1 MLGEIS
7 KHMMEDGLILEQRYL
22 TKTKRL
28 ELDRERCF
36 GCGICSAV
44 CPKESI
50 TLSDPSV
57 EEGRLVKRPEVEI
70 DPESC
75 ILCGICVV
83 FCPSNA
89 LKATTDGEEYVSVI
103 EYDVMPT
110 LTKTIKIESEK
121 CDIACMLKCQ
131 ESCPVEAINVETRIV
146 EGAIQI
152 TGVNVDEQL
161 CFYCKQCEAACPFNL
176 IKVER
181 YFKGRVELETDK
193 CPEGCMACVDICHS
207 NALRLDDEG
216 KLELNQQFCI
226 LCSACEK
233 VCPEDAIQVY
243 RTSIDHSHI
252 KSGTWFTVLEKL
264 TSAHVLARELGE
276 EAENHARF
284 LFIETLKT
292 LKKM

>member
-1 MLGEIS
+1 MLGEIR
-7 KHMMEDGLILEQRYL
+7 KHMMENGLILEQRYL
-22 TKTKRL
+22 TKTKKL

-36 GCGICSAV
+36 GCGICSVV
-44 CPKESI
+44 CPKEAI

-57 EEGRLVKRPEVEI
+57 EEGRLVKRPEVDI
-70 DPESC
+70 DPKRC
-75 ILCGICVV
+75 ILCGTCVV

-110 LTKTIKIESEK
+110 PTKTIKIESEK

-131 ESCPVEAINVETRIV
+131 EACPVEAIKVETRRD
-146 EGAIQI
+146 EGTIRI
-152 TGVNVDEQL
+152 TGVKVDEQL
-161 CFYCKQCEAACPFNL
+161 CFYCKQCETACPFNL

-181 YFKGRVELETDK
+181 PFKGSVALETDK
-193 CPEGCMACVDICHS
+193 CPERCIACVDICPS
-207 NALRLDDEG
+207 NALRLDDEE

-233 VCPEDAIQVY
+233 VCPEDAIHVH
-243 RTSIDHSHI
+243 RTSIDHSHV

-264 TSAHVLARELGE
+264 TSAHVLGRELE
-276 EAENHARF
+276 EESEKRLRI
-284 LFIETLKT
+284 LFEELLQTLKRT
-292 LKKM
+292 

>member
-1 MLGEIS
+1 MLGEIR
-7 KHMMEDGLILEQRYL
+7 KHTMENGLILEQKYL
-22 TKTKRL
+22 TKTKKL

-36 GCGICSAV
+36 GCGICSVV
-44 CPKESI
+44 CPKEAI

-57 EEGRLVKRPEVEI
+57 EEGRLVKRPEVDI

-75 ILCGICVV
+75 ILCGTCVV

-89 LKATTDGEEYVSVI
+89 LKATTDGEEYVPVI

-110 LTKTIKIESEK
+110 PTKTIKIESEK
-121 CDIACMLKCQ
+121 CDITCMLKCQ
-131 ESCPVEAINVETRIV
+131 EACPVDAINIETRRV
-146 EGAIQI
+146 EGATEI
-152 TGVNVDEQL
+152 TGVNVDEGL
-161 CFYCKQCEAACPFNL
+161 CFYCKQCEDACPFNL

-181 YFKGRVELETDK
+181 DFKGSVEIETDK
-193 CPEGCMACVDICHS
+193 CPEGCMACVDICPS
-207 NALRLDDEG
+207 DALRLDDEG

-233 VCPEDAIQVY
+233 VCPEDAIHVH
-243 RTSIDHSHI
+243 RKHIDHSHE
-252 KSGTWFTVLEKL
+252 KSGTWFSVLEKL
-264 TSAHVLARELGE
+264 TSTNVLARELE
-276 EAENHARF
+276 EDADSHARS